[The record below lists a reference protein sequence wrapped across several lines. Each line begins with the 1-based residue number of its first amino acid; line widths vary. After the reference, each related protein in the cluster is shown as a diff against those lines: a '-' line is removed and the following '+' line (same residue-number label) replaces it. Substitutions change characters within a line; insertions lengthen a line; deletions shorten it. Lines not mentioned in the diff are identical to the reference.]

1 MSEPPSTPTPP
12 PPAEPAPPP
21 VESSGMTIAEV
32 RSHATRILDEV
43 NKLVVGKR
51 HLLQNIL
58 IGLLSGGHIL
68 LEGV

>member
-1 MSEPPSTPTPP
+1 MSDPAEPTPP
-12 PPAEPAPPP
+12 PPTEPAAP
-21 VESSGMTIAEV
+21 VQQPRMTIAEV
-32 RSHATRILDEV
+32 RDQANRILDEV

>member
-1 MSEPPSTPTPP
+1 MSDPAAPTPP
-12 PPAEPAPPP
+12 PPTEPAPPP
-21 VESSGMTIAEV
+21 VQQTGMTIAEV
-32 RSHATRILDEV
+32 RNHATQILDEV

>member
-1 MSEPPSTPTPP
+1 MSDPEAPTPP
-12 PPAEPAPPP
+12 PPSEPAAPP
-21 VESSGMTIAEV
+21 VQQTGMTIAEV
-32 RSHATRILDEV
+32 QSYATRILDEV